1 MIMLRVIQILFFF
14 LLAALLWWA
23 FQITKPLPGVEP
35 KGGPESWMP
44 WLSLAG
50 SIVSLLTA
58 IITLALKL
66 METRKKA

>member
-1 MIMLRVIQILFFF
+1 MSRIIQILFFF
-14 LLAALLWWA
+14 LLGALLWWT

-58 IITLALKL
+58 IVTLALKL
-66 METRKKA
+66 IETRKKA